1 MHFYADVVE
10 FEHVLLQI
18 LIVNVH
24 VSFFLACPAYVTA
37 YAECVVLC
45 VCRQTEHAKERTQF
59 GSKIESYG
67 AIQEK
72 IARMMM
78 KQYVTEVGSVLVRV
92 NVPCAFG
99 PCDCGNC

>member
-1 MHFYADVVE
+1 M
-10 FEHVLLQI
+10 
-18 LIVNVH
+18 
-24 VSFFLACPAYVTA
+24 
-37 YAECVVLC
+37 C

-78 KQYVTEVGSVLVRV
+78 KQYVTEVACLCELMYPVRV
-92 NVPCAFG
+92 IHVTVETVDEKNVYVHVSS
-99 PCDCGNC
+99 